1 MSALRHAACILLAAA
16 SILASPVYA
25 TSFTTDQSDLYY
37 VAEESGWGIQL
48 VQRGSVIF
56 ATLFV
61 YDQNGNPTWYTATMA
76 YTANLTWTGTL
87 YTTTNGT
94 YFGSPWNPAT
104 LTVTPVG
111 TMTWSAQTV
120 DTGTL
125 TYVVN
130 GVPVTKNVI
139 RQALAFDDY
148 SGIYVGAMHIA
159 ITGCT
164 DPSNDTPPGDVPST
178 LITVTQIGQSITIA
192 ISLAGATAVT
202 ISGTLS
208 QSGQF
213 GSVLGTYAAPA
224 REVGNASVSA
234 MNVQATALAAS
245 FSLSS
250 TNLGCQDTGYFVVMR
265 SQQQPPRSMEISD
278 SVR

>member
-1 MSALRHAACILLAAA
+1 MSTLRHAACILLAAA

-25 TSFTTDQSDLYY
+25 TSFTTDQGDLYY
-37 VAEESGWGIQL
+37 IAAESGWGVQL

-56 ATLFV
+56 AMLFV
-61 YDQNGNPTWYTATMA
+61 YDQSGNPTWYTATMDYA
-76 YTANLTWTGTL
+76 TNLTWTGTL
-87 YTTTNGT
+87 YATTNGT
-94 YFGSPWNPAT
+94 YFGSPWNPEA

-120 DTGTL
+120 DTGNL

-130 GVPVTKNVI
+130 GVMVTKNVI
-139 RQALAFDDY
+139 RQTLVFDDY
-148 SGIYVGAMHIA
+148 SGMYLGAMHIA
-159 ITGCT
+159 MTGCT
-164 DPSNDTPPGDVPST
+164 DPSNDTPPGDVPLT
-178 LITVTQIGQSITIA
+178 TVAVTQSGQSIIIK

-213 GSVLGTYAAPA
+213 GSVLGTYTALAG
-224 REVGNASVSA
+224 EVGNASVSA

-265 SQQQPPRSMEISD
+265 SQQ
-278 SVR
+278 